1 MLLSRVI
8 VTPDTLHTC
17 LTHALSTEHQEI
29 MGLLL
34 GSLINSNTEAFITRS
49 MVLSRKDKK
58 KDRVEVSYGDLGL
71 ASTIAEDLSL
81 RVVGWYHSHPHI
93 TVLPSHVDVKT
104 QGQYQA
110 LGEFLGLIFSV
121 FDKGQLEMCA
131 FQSRQNRN
139 GDWER
144 VEIPVVVSHS
154 SGSANASLQ
163 CERRLLESLIA
174 MQMVLMNEE
183 KETFQTSQSTHAHG
197 HSHLNIS
204 RKLSVYQSSLCRLLD
219 IQICPLLMAMRSKVA
234 TLQYEREKLLKE
246 LETLSEDDD
255 YIKNDDV
262 NLKHES
268 QEITIISDNREEFNK
283 ALLALEITIPK
294 WTRSRR
300 ALKIVFAGLSV
311 EIISSEVSKV
321 HRGERYTLKVQRM
334 TSSPLCATKSP
345 WLLNFEYDGTEI
357 EDEIESRKK
366 SFSVPLVA
374 VRTSSCPDNVE
385 FVVLQSLK
393 PLVNSSKQADTL
405 VQRDDSKCV
414 VVVRISSCLE
424 DPIDGTTCAGLV
436 AEYLHIS
443 LHLNLFQL

>member
-34 GSLINSNTEAFITRS
+34 GSLINNNTEAFITRS

-58 KDRVEVSYGDLGL
+58 KDRVEVSYNDLGL
-71 ASTIAEDLSL
+71 ASTVAEDLSL

-154 SGSANASLQ
+154 SGSVNESLQ

-174 MQMVLMNEE
+174 MQMVLMNED

-197 HSHLNIS
+197 HSHLSIS
-204 RKLSVYQSSLCRLLD
+204 RTMSVHQASLCKLLD

-234 TLQYEREKLLKE
+234 TLQYERDKLLKE
-246 LETLSEDDD
+246 LETISDEN
-255 YIKNDDV
+255 NDVINENDV
-262 NLKHES
+262 KHDIPD
-268 QEITIISDNREEFNK
+268 ITIISDSREEFEK
-283 ALLALEITIPK
+283 ALLALERTIPK

-300 ALKIVFAGLSV
+300 ALKMIFAGLAV
-311 EIISSEVSKV
+311 EIISAELSKV
-321 HRGERYTLKVQRM
+321 HRGERYSIKVQRM
-334 TSSPLCATKSP
+334 TSSSSLVAIKSP
-345 WLLNFEYDGTEI
+345 WLLHFEHDETEV
-357 EDEIESRKK
+357 EDESESKKK
-366 SFSVPLVA
+366 SFSVPLLA
-374 VRTSSCPDNVE
+374 VRTSSSPDNVE
-385 FVVLQSLK
+385 FVVLQPLK
-393 PLVNSSKQADTL
+393 PHVNSSKQGYTPPLGVDA
-405 VQRDDSKCV
+405 KCV
-414 VVVRISSCLE
+414 VVVRVSSCLE
-424 DPIDGTTCAGLV
+424 DPIDGTTCAGLIG
-436 AEYLHIS
+436 ECLHSS
-443 LHLNLFQL
+443 LHLNLSQL